1 MPRGGSGLEYAIYPR
16 CDGLSLG
23 RALGISIVPA
33 HPFSRGARLMIPM
46 CGAPLISAFFDGL
59 LPSFLGVGLD
69 NFLSLFTGI
78 AIGLPSDGENHSC
91 EQCDEQCD
99 EQSW

>member
-1 MPRGGSGLEYAIYPR
+1 MPWGGSGLEYALYPR

-23 RALGISIVPA
+23 RALGITIVPV

-46 CGAPLISAFFDGL
+46 CGAPLTSAFFDGL

-69 NFLSLFTGI
+69 DFLSLFTGI
-78 AIGLPSDGENHSC
+78 AIGLPGDGSNHSG

-99 EQSW
+99 AQSW